1 MLSDGA
7 PEGDLMEV
15 PLAPRAF
22 RTFFAVVFVFLLLTL
37 VQLGYLGVARHGFY
51 SARARANMA
60 DEKVVLAPRGIIYDR
75 QGEPLVENLASM
87 NAFLTPR
94 YLPGAP
100 AERLQTLQTI
110 AAALGV
116 DLGTLTEKLAARD
129 WSVSERVPVAEDLS
143 HDRIVE
149 LSSRPIP
156 GLTVEP
162 SFKRVHR
169 TPYAF
174 AHLIGYTGLADEDDL
189 RRRKGLVAEDQVGR
203 AGLEAFYD
211 RALRGTD
218 GRAVTYRDARGNPA
232 EGETLSAPRP
242 GFALHTSIDGE
253 LQEFLY
259 QRLAQALH
267 ELRRTVGVGIAM
279 DPQNGEILALVGLPA
294 FDSTRVAEVLNAPGE
309 PLFNRAISGLYNPGS
324 AIKPI
329 VATAALAE
337 RVVDPQKQIFS
348 KGYIEIPNPYHPE
361 LPSRFVDWKPNGWV
375 DLAAALAK
383 SSNIYFY
390 EVGGGFEDQ
399 LGLGIERL
407 KRWWEKFNLGSVTG
421 VDLVG
426 EVNGFLP
433 DPAWKERETG
443 EPWRIGDTYNVA
455 IGQGDLLVTPLG
467 LLNGISA
474 IANGGVVYQPRVV
487 RAIYDADK
495 HDADNRDADK
505 HDADKHDADKRGLLY
520 VDERG
525 TVVGER
531 GTVVDEHGAAA
542 EERATSTILADLRG
556 EIGNVVSHVQEG
568 MREVVRAPYGT
579 AHSLAELPFPVAAKT
594 GTAQIEDNSKL
605 NAFFVG
611 YAPASNPRLALLILV
626 ENAVQGS
633 LNTVP
638 VARDVFLWYYNHRIM
653 GGEK

>member
-1 MLSDGA
+1 MTKHESRLGIEEMLSDGA
-7 PEGDLMEV
+7 LEADLMEV

-22 RTFFAVVFVFLLLTL
+22 RAFFALAIIFLLLAL
-37 VQLGYLGVARHGFY
+37 AQLGYLGVARHDFY
-51 SARARANMA
+51 GARARANMA
-60 DEKVVLAPRGIIYDR
+60 DEKTVLAPRGIIYDR

-94 YLPGAP
+94 YLPEAP

-116 DLGTLTEKLAARD
+116 DIGMLTEKLAARD
-129 WSVSERVPVAEDLS
+129 WSVSERVPIAEDLS

-156 GLTVEP
+156 GLTMEP

-174 AHLIGYTGLADEDDL
+174 AHLIGYTNLADENDL
-189 RRRKGLVAEDQVGR
+189 KNRGGLVAEDQVGR

-211 RALRGTD
+211 EALRGAD
-218 GRAVTYRDARGNPA
+218 GRAVTYRDARGNLA
-232 EGETLSAPRP
+232 EGEALSAPLP
-242 GFALHTSIDGE
+242 GLALRTSIDGE

-259 QRLAQALH
+259 QRLSAALRD
-267 ELRRTVGVGIAM
+267 LGRTVGVGIAM
-279 DPQNGEILALVGLPA
+279 DPRNGEILALVGLPA
-294 FDSTRVAEVLNAPGE
+294 FDSARVAETLNAPGE
-309 PLFNRAISGLYNPGS
+309 PFFNRAISGLYNPGS
-324 AIKPI
+324 AIKPV
-329 VATAALAE
+329 VAVAALAE
-337 RVVDPQKQIFS
+337 GVIDPQKQIFS
-348 KGYIEIPNPYHPE
+348 KGYIEIPNPYYPE

-375 DLAAALAK
+375 NLADALAK

-399 LGLGIERL
+399 VGLGIERL
-407 KRWWEKFNLGSVTG
+407 KRWWEKFNLGSATG

-426 EVNGFLP
+426 EAKGFLP

-443 EPWRIGDTYNVA
+443 EPWRIGDTYHVA

-467 LLNGISA
+467 LLNSISA
-474 IANGGVVYQPRVV
+474 IANGGVVYRPRVV
-487 RAIYDADK
+487 RAI
-495 HDADNRDADK
+495 
-505 HDADKHDADKRGLLY
+505 
-520 VDERG
+520 VDGRG
-525 TVVGER
+525 TVM
-531 GTVVDEHGAAA
+531 
-542 EERATSTILADLRG
+542 EESATSTVLADLRG
-556 EIGNVVSHVQEG
+556 EIGNTVSHVQEG
-568 MREVVRAPYGT
+568 MRAVVDATYGT
-579 AHSLAELPFPVAAKT
+579 AHSLAGLPFSVAAKT

-611 YAPASNPRLALLILV
+611 YAPAERPQIALLILV

-638 VARDVFLWYYNHRIM
+638 VARDVFLWYYNHRM
-653 GGEK
+653 KTGSN